1 MAPIHVYCDGSI
13 TNADMLGPYE
23 SSITNTY
30 VGRVMVLV
38 PARNLGYIAQHREG
52 VVTRRGTPDS
62 SYVEELAIR
71 AALGVATRLGLEEVE
86 VFSDCEGAVG
96 RVADP
101 RVRWASRE
109 SLYLPNAYFDK
120 VLGRAGY
127 LRKSAGKVG
136 QRRKVEP
143 HQVEAFEL
151 FRAPER
157 EFRLSES
164 ALWARV
170 QSDARRHAEAL
181 LGGEVSDT

>member
-13 TNADMLGPYE
+13 TNADMLGPYD
-23 SSITNTY
+23 SCITDTY

-38 PARNLGYIAQHREG
+38 PARDLGYIAQHRES

-62 SYVEELAIR
+62 SYVEELAIL
-71 AALGVATRLGLEEVE
+71 AAFGVATRLGLEEVE
-86 VFSDCEGAVG
+86 VFSDCEGAIR

-109 SLYLPNAYFDK
+109 SLYLPNAFFDK
-120 VLGRAGY
+120 VLKRAGY
-127 LRKSAGKVG
+127 LRQSAGKVG
-136 QRRKVEP
+136 RRREVEP

-151 FRAPER
+151 FSTPER

-164 ALWARV
+164 ALWTRV
-170 QSDARRHAEAL
+170 QRDARRHAEAMT
-181 LGGEVSDT
+181 GEPTR